1 MGQHRQYRN
10 CSHLVAYNEARL
22 ILYEERLSPS
32 ANATIQ
38 VRVEEEV
45 DLKLTKYAECTDATP
60 AFVVSEWLVMLFK
73 LTNLLLTG
81 LIIRRSPKS
90 RNQVKSGNESH
101 GTVY

>member
-1 MGQHRQYRN
+1 
-10 CSHLVAYNEARL
+10 L

-45 DLKLTKYAECTDATP
+45 DPKLTKYAECTDATP
-60 AFVVSEWLVMLFK
+60 AFVVAEWLVMLFK
-73 LTNLLLTG
+73 LTNLLLTE

-90 RNQVKSGNESH
+90 RNQVKSGNESPWN
-101 GTVY
+101 GVLSPGVDLAKGKSCGQEYTR